1 MNAGALAVFA
11 IGLRHGA
18 DPDHLAA
25 IDNLTRNAT
34 LRMPRTSRF
43 VGTFFAIGH
52 SAMVLAIAA
61 LAALAG
67 ERLVH
72 ESATLERVG
81 SLASI
86 AVLIAMAIFNA
97 VALVR
102 GPGVA
107 RPRAMLLPRMFRE
120 ATHPL
125 VAVPIGAI
133 FGLGFE
139 TSSQLIAYGAAF
151 SSAHAVDGTLV
162 GAAFCAGM
170 ICTDTLDSVFVAR
183 IVGGNPIEAARVRRP
198 WLVAVTVVALAVA
211 CERIAEYAGITPP
224 VDELVFSAL
233 VVGTLVCTAFGIAMS
248 RRIVRRAEVRS

>member
-1 MNAGALAVFA
+1 MNAGALVVFA

-34 LRMPRTSRF
+34 ARMPRTSRF
-43 VGTFFAIGH
+43 VGTFFALGH
-52 SAMVLAIAA
+52 SAMVLGIAA

-72 ESATLERVG
+72 ESAALERAG
-81 SLASI
+81 SIASI
-86 AVLIAMAIFNA
+86 VVLVAMALFNA

-102 GPGVA
+102 GPGA
-107 RPRAMLLPRMFRE
+107 ERPRARLLPRILRE

-151 SSAHAVDGTLV
+151 SSAHAADGALV

-183 IVGGNPIEAARVRRP
+183 IVGGNPIDAARVRRP
-198 WLVAVTVVALAVA
+198 WLIAVTIVALVVA
-211 CERIAEYAGITPP
+211 CERIAEFVGIAPP

-233 VVGTLVCTAFGIAMS
+233 VVGTLVCTALGIAIS
-248 RRIVRRAEVRS
+248 RRVARRAEVRS